1 MSYLSD
7 IEIAH
12 RCKMQPISEIAE
24 AAGIDEKYVELYG
37 RYKAKI
43 DLSIMKENK
52 RPDGKLILVT
62 AITPTPA
69 GSHTPPV
76 PVRWSAVYALR
87 LTGRHRQLLLTKR

>member
-43 DLSIMKENK
+43 DLSIMKARAK
-52 RPDGKLILVT
+52 PPPPSVL
-62 AITPTPA
+62 PT
-69 GSHTPPV
+69 V
-76 PVRWSAVYALR
+76 L
-87 LTGRHRQLLLTKR
+87 KE

>member
-43 DLSIMKENK
+43 DLSIIK
-52 RPDGKLILVT
+52 
-62 AITPTPA
+62 
-69 GSHTPPV
+69 
-76 PVRWSAVYALR
+76 
-87 LTGRHRQLLLTKR
+87 